1 MIVVLNEWVFHDL
14 LGENGK
20 EALRQT
26 ATFLNA
32 FRASND
38 KLVLPRE
45 SRWTQKAYRL
55 MTQTDARLRNTANQF
70 RALVYDSDRVVDV
83 RMQEG
88 GVPEELAD
96 ALPAEDAYL
105 VEAYMAAGADVLVT
119 TDEKLHEA
127 LVDSKSI
134 SCQLREEFLDGYQS

>member
-88 GVPEELAD
+88 VCL
-96 ALPAEDAYL
+96 
-105 VEAYMAAGADVLVT
+105 
-119 TDEKLHEA
+119 KN
-127 LVDSKSI
+127 
-134 SCQLREEFLDGYQS
+134 